1 MKQTDKRKG
10 SFVSL
15 RKRCNELVL
24 AAKKK
29 FSKMKQDFKDK
40 ACVCLGC
47 CDAKKPPEDECWFPM
62 TIQL

>member
-1 MKQTDKRKG
+1 M
-10 SFVSL
+10 
-15 RKRCNELVL
+15 VL